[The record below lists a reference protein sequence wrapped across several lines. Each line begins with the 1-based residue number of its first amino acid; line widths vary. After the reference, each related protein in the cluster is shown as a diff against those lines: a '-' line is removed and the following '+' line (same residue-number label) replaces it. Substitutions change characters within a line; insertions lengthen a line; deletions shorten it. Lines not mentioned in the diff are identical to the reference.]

1 MFMLLRDYSVSF
13 EHFGTDSK
21 EFRSLIDNYQYV
33 DATTSSKSL
42 EVNLQNNGSK
52 LFVVPFEEKLKR
64 LHNDFKIINA
74 TFEEFCYICIIALW
88 SFHSLPQ
95 ISQSTQELGNKIVEN
110 ASTKLHEYY
119 VKEMRMT
126 DYAGRQAKLFKIAI
140 MVEVGNFNNFKFY
153 KKLFSGYNPK

>member
-1 MFMLLRDYSVSF
+1 MFMLLRDYYVSF

-21 EFRSLIDNYQYV
+21 EFRCLIDNYQYV
-33 DATTSSKSL
+33 DAKTSSESL
-42 EVNLQNNGSK
+42 EVDLQNDGSK
-52 LFVVPFEEKLKR
+52 IFVVPFEERLKR
-64 LHNDFKIINA
+64 LHNDFKNINA

-110 ASTKLHEYY
+110 ASMKLHEYY

-140 MVEVGNFNNFKFY
+140 MVEVNRIFVFIVFKKTFFR
-153 KKLFSGYNPK
+153 L